1 MNIQSLNKKK
11 FRGYISS
18 RKIGGSFYPQNLQN
32 LLIRS
37 FAKDKNINL
46 QLSGTEWNINN
57 SYLMLRS
64 IIDEKN
70 DGIIFFSL
78 FQLLDDEKE
87 FIYFSKKIVSKK
99 KSLIFCLENI
109 IITNIYELTLVLK
122 KLKLIKLTKTNQFQ
136 LNLQS
141 LKKLNSLSKEKI

>member
-1 MNIQSLNKKK
+1 MNTQSLNKKK

-18 RKIGGSFYPQNLQN
+18 RKVGGSFYPQNLQN

-37 FAKDKNINL
+37 FAEDKNINL

-64 IIDEKN
+64 IIHEKN
-70 DGIIFFSL
+70 EGIIFFSL
-78 FQLLDDEKE
+78 FQLLDDENK
-87 FIYFSKKIVSKK
+87 FIYFSKKIVLKK

-109 IITNIYELTLVLK
+109 VISNIYEFNLVLK
-122 KLKLIKLTKTNQFQ
+122 KLKLIKLTNTKLYQINI
-136 LNLQS
+136 QS
-141 LKKLNSLSKEKI
+141 LKKLKSLSKSKI

>member
-18 RKIGGSFYPQNLQN
+18 RKIGGSLYPQNLQN

-78 FQLLDDEKE
+78 FQLLDDEKK

-109 IITNIYELTLVLK
+109 VINNINEVSLVLK
-122 KLKLIKLTKTNQFQ
+122 KLKLIKLIKTNQFQ

-141 LKKLNSLSKEKI
+141 LKKLNSLSKQKI